1 MMVFVLSSLWCVFVF
16 RLIWH
21 AFGQR
26 NALQLVEPCRCVAG
40 ESPEERPAVCIIVPA
55 RDEADNIA
63 KCLHSLTV
71 QQGVDLH
78 VVVVDD
84 DSSDQTAA
92 IVAMMA
98 RSDPRITLLKAPP
111 LPAGWK
117 GKVHACCSGLK
128 AIPAGTAWLCF
139 MDADVKAHPAA
150 LACAVASAREGRI
163 DLLSL
168 LPKQELHSFAERLI
182 LPCGLYVLGFS
193 QNVSKTQ
200 SPHSNDATAT
210 GQFMLF
216 RREAYEAIGGHAA
229 VQECICEDVEL
240 ARLMKRKGYRVL
252 LQDGTKV
259 LTTRMYTG
267 WKTLWPGIAKNLCD
281 MLGGPVRTTAIGGTA
296 VAMAWGAVLLPVFA
310 WTGCTDGSQAACIAA
325 VPATLGAAAALGLH
339 IAGALHFG
347 IPAWYGL
354 LFPLGYSI
362 GALIALDSVRC
373 KLARRVRW
381 KGRVYP

>member
-1 MMVFVLSSLWCVFVF
+1 
-16 RLIWH
+16 
-21 AFGQR
+21 
-26 NALQLVEPCRCVAG
+26 
-40 ESPEERPAVCIIVPA
+40 
-55 RDEADNIA
+55 
-63 KCLHSLTV
+63 
-71 QQGVDLH
+71 
-78 VVVVDD
+78 
-84 DSSDQTAA
+84 
-92 IVAMMA
+92 
-98 RSDPRITLLKAPP
+98 
-111 LPAGWK
+111 
-117 GKVHACCSGLK
+117 
-128 AIPAGTAWLCF
+128 